1 MIDEKYI
8 DLVTAYIDNSI
19 TAGQREELNRLID
32 EGEIDILD
40 VKEMEMTWQK
50 IGRIPSAEPAA
61 DMQKNFY
68 RMLEEEKQKQ
78 PASPNNT
85 FADRLASLRQR
96 LEMRQLAYALGVFL
110 VGMLVG
116 NWVTPFNNYREQLSE
131 LSTEVSQMRE
141 VMMLSLLD
149 NASATERLKAVN
161 ISTDVRSADNR
172 VIEALLK
179 TLNNDPNINVRLA
192 TIEALLRHATNP
204 LVREGMVNA
213 IAGQESPLVQVALA
227 DAMITLQERSAI
239 PEFRDLLEKNGL
251 DQNARDKIENT
262 IAALS

>member
-40 VKEMEMTWQK
+40 VKEMEMYWQK
-50 IGRIPSAEPAA
+50 MGRIPAAEPAA
-61 DMQKNFY
+61 DMRENFY
-68 RMLEEEKQKQ
+68 RMLEEEKEKQ
-78 PASPNNT
+78 PASLGNT
-85 FADRLASLRQR
+85 FADWLALLKAR
-96 LEMRQLAYALGVFL
+96 LEMRQLAYAMGIFL

-116 NWVTPFNNYREQLSE
+116 NWATPFNNYREQLSE

-149 NASATERLKAVN
+149 NSSPTERLKAVN
-161 ISTDVRSADNR
+161 ISTDVRSADSQ
-172 VIEALLK
+172 VIQALLK
-179 TLNNDPNINVRLA
+179 TLNNDPNVNVRLA
-192 TIEALLRHATNP
+192 TIEALLRHASNP

-213 IAGQESPLVQVALA
+213 IASQESPLVQVALA
-227 DAMITLQERSAI
+227 DAMIALQERSAVQ
-239 PEFRDLLEKNGL
+239 EFRNLLEKNGL
-251 DQNARDKIENT
+251 DSNVRDKIENT